1 MSKKTPHKP
10 SDSSDK
16 PSDKPW
22 QTLPVGE
29 KYYNREISWLKFNSR
44 VLEEA
49 FNKKHPLLERVN
61 FLSISGSNLDE
72 FFMVRVAGLK
82 SQLAA
87 DIKQKSNDGLK
98 PAEQLKNINAY
109 TDGLMKTQ
117 QECWAQ
123 LCDELVEEGIKILK
137 PDEISGE
144 DKNWLEDYF
153 LEEVFQVLTP
163 IAIDPAH
170 PFPFIPNMGFS
181 LILDLE
187 HEDGEHRVSALLPVP
202 HQVKRFVQLPG
213 DSIRFVS
220 LEVLIQLFL
229 GQLFPSYKVIG
240 SGAFRVIRDSDLEI
254 EDEAEDLVRVF
265 ESALKRRRRGHII
278 VLEIEAKIPPN
289 LCQMVVRELDAD
301 ANTVVEVDGL
311 IGIEDTR
318 QLLKAD
324 RPDLRFG
331 EYNARFPERI
341 RDLGGD
347 IFAAIKQKDLLVH
360 HPYESFDV
368 VHNFLT
374 QAARDPKVV
383 AIKQLLYR
391 AGSQSPIIKALIEAA
406 EAGKSVTAL
415 IELKARFDEAQ
426 NIKWARDMERAG
438 VQVVYGFVK
447 LKTHAKVS
455 MVVRREDGKL
465 KSYVHFGTGNYHPIK
480 AKVYTD
486 MSLFTIDPA
495 LGRDV
500 AKLFN
505 YVTGYV
511 KPNNLEKLTVSPVG
525 VRDKIMSLIDDEIEH
540 AKAGRPAH
548 VWAKMNALVDPTVI
562 DKLYEASFH
571 GVQVDLVVRGICCL
585 RAGVK
590 GLSENIRVKSL
601 VGRFLEHARASCFG
615 AGHGLPH
622 KDAKVFISSADW
634 MPRNFDFRVETFIEI
649 DNPTVH
655 EQIMQQIMVA
665 NLKDNRQSWQLMP
678 DGNYERIESG
688 DKPFN
693 AHNYFMNNPSLSG
706 RGEAIS
712 EEDGVRPL
720 YFDNEV

>member
-1 MSKKTPHKP
+1 MSKKQPHK
-10 SDSSDK
+10 STNASKS
-16 PSDKPW
+16 W
-22 QTLPVGE
+22 ETMTVGE
-29 KYYNREISWLKFNSR
+29 KYYNREISWLKFNTR

-49 FNKKHPLLERVN
+49 FNPKHPLLERVN

-87 DIKQKSNDGLK
+87 GIALKSADGLT
-98 PAEQLKNINAY
+98 PAEQLKQINEYA
-109 TDGLMKTQ
+109 DGIIKSQ

-123 LCDELVEEGIKILK
+123 LGEELKEKDIRILK
-137 PDEISGE
+137 PDQISDQ
-144 DKNWLEDYF
+144 DKNWLEGYF

-187 HEDGEHRVSALLPVP
+187 HEDGGNRVSALLPVP
-202 HQVKRFVQLPG
+202 HQVKRFIQLPG
-213 DSIRFVS
+213 DDIRFVS

-265 ESALKRRRRGHII
+265 ESALKRRRRGTII
-278 VLEIEAKIPPN
+278 LLEIEAKIPSN
-289 LCQMVVRELDAD
+289 LCQMVISELDAD
-301 ANTVVEVDGL
+301 ANVVVEVDGL

-318 QLLKAD
+318 QLLSAD
-324 RPDLRFG
+324 RPDLRFAP
-331 EYNARFPERI
+331 YNARFPERI

-347 IFAAIKQKDLLVH
+347 IFEAIKQKDLLVH

-438 VQVVYGFVK
+438 VQVVYGFVE

-455 MVVRREDGKL
+455 MVVRRENDKL

-486 MSLFTIDPA
+486 LSLFTIDPA

-511 KPNNLEKLTVSPVG
+511 KPKDLEKITISPIG
-525 VRDKIMSLIDDEIEH
+525 VRDKIMSLIDAEIEH

-562 DKLYEASFH
+562 DKLYEASSH
-571 GVQVDLVVRGICCL
+571 GVEIDLIVRGICCL
-585 RAGVK
+585 KAGIK

-601 VGRFLEHARASCFG
+601 VGRFLEHARACCFG
-615 AGHGLPH
+615 NGYGLPH
-622 KDAKVFISSADW
+622 AKAKVFISSADW
-634 MPRNFDFRVETFIEI
+634 MPRNFDFRVESFVQI

-678 DGNYERIESG
+678 DGNYQRVVSKE
-688 DKPFN
+688 KPFN

-706 RGEAIS
+706 RGEGIS
-712 EEDGVRPL
+712 EEDGVSRL
-720 YFDNEV
+720 YLDNKVE

>member
-1 MSKKTPHKP
+1 MSNKVPHKSKKNAEKLWETMA
-10 SDSSDK
+10 
-16 PSDKPW
+16 
-22 QTLPVGE
+22 VGE
-29 KYYNREISWLKFNSR
+29 KYFNREISWLNFNTR

-87 DIKQKSNDGLK
+87 EIKLKSIDGLT
-98 PAEQLKNINAY
+98 PGQQLKKINDY
-109 TDGLMKTQ
+109 TDGLIVEQ
-117 QECWAQ
+117 QNCWRQ
-123 LCDELVEEGIKILK
+123 LCDELSDEGIKILSL
-137 PDEISGE
+137 DDISEE
-144 DKNWLEDYF
+144 DRNWLEGYF
-153 LEEVFQVLTP
+153 LEDVFQVLTP

-187 HEDGEHRVSALLPVP
+187 HEDDGKRVAALLPVP

-213 DSIRFVS
+213 DNIRFVS

-229 GQLFPSYKVIG
+229 NQLFPSYKING
-240 SGAFRVIRDSDLEI
+240 YGAFRVIRDSDLEI
-254 EDEAEDLVRVF
+254 EDEAQDLVRVF

-278 VLEIEAKIPPN
+278 LLEIEAQTPAN
-289 LCQMVVRELDAD
+289 LCQMVIEELDAS
-301 ANTVVEVDGL
+301 ANVVVEVDGL
-311 IGIEDTR
+311 IGIEDTN

-324 RPDLRFG
+324 RPDLLFTP
-331 EYNARFPERI
+331 YNARFPDRI
-341 RDLGGD
+341 QKFGGD
-347 IFAAIKQKDLLVH
+347 IFAAIKHKDLLVH

-374 QAARDPKVV
+374 QAANDPNVV

-438 VQVVYGFVK
+438 VQVVYGFVEW
-447 LKTHAKVS
+447 KTHAKVS
-455 MVVRREDGKL
+455 MVVRREEGKL
-465 KSYVHFGTGNYHPIK
+465 NSYIHFGTGNYHPVK

-486 MSLFTIDPA
+486 LSLFTADPA
-495 LGRDV
+495 MGRD
-500 AKLFN
+500 ASKLFN
-505 YVTGYV
+505 FVTGYV
-511 KPNNLEKLTVSPVG
+511 KPKELEKLSLSPVG
-525 VRDKIMSLIDDEIEH
+525 IREKLMSLIDDEIEH
-540 AKAGRPAH
+540 AKAGRKAH
-548 VWAKMNALVDPTVI
+548 IWAKMNSLVDPDII
-562 DKLYEASFH
+562 DKLYQASSF
-571 GVQVDLVVRGICCL
+571 GVQVDLIVRGICCL
-585 RAGVK
+585 RPDVK

-601 VGRFLEHARASCFG
+601 VGRYLEHARASCFG
-615 AGHGLPH
+615 NGHGLPH

-634 MPRNFDFRVETFIEI
+634 MPRNFDFRVESLVQI

-655 EQIMQQIMVA
+655 KQIMQQIMVA
-665 NLKDNRQSWQLMP
+665 NLKDNCQSWKLFP
-678 DGNYERIESG
+678 DGSYERIINSE
-688 DKPFN
+688 KPFN
-693 AHNYFMNNPSLSG
+693 AHHYFMNNPSLSG
-706 RGEAIS
+706 RGDAIR

-720 YFDNEV
+720 YLDNKIE